1 MEKQKSPQYLA
12 EELAAKR
19 RLSVIYAAVGL
30 ASGAAAGILTALLGG
45 GPIVA
50 ALQASI
56 LVAGYVGVELYARG
70 RLERSIARGVLAYL
84 PSYILGLFSLYA
96 ALIR

>member
-1 MEKQKSPQYLA
+1 MEKRKSPQYLA

-19 RLSVIYAAVGL
+19 RLSAIHAAAGL
-30 ASGAAAGILTALLGG
+30 ASGAAAGTLTALLGG
-45 GPIVA
+45 GLLAA
-50 ALQASI
+50 ALQASL

-70 RLERSIARGVLAYL
+70 KPWRSLARGVLAYL
-84 PSYILGLFSLYA
+84 PSYLLGLFSLYA